1 MGLITRALERRQSI
15 EDPRT
20 PLAAIFDLAAGR
32 KTKAGPR
39 VNEANAETL
48 SAFWCGVR
56 VLAESVASLPLIVY
70 RKLDNGGKERAFEH
84 PLYNV
89 LRGQW
94 NPWTP
99 SFMGKENLMRHVVG
113 WGNAY
118 CEIQRRRNGDVA
130 ALWPLLPDRTHAEIT
145 RNDEKVVV
153 TQVGPTPVPIP
164 ARDVLHIPGP
174 GFDGIMGKSVVRL
187 ARESLGLT
195 SAAEEFGARFFGN
208 GANASGALEH
218 PTRMGPEAHER
229 LRTDFERMTSGLS
242 NSHRAIILEE
252 GMKFNPFSI
261 PPDDAQFLE
270 TRKFQVTEVARWLN
284 VPPHKLKDME
294 RATFTNIES
303 QNREFLTESLKPW
316 ITRIEEAV
324 TLALLTERDR
334 ETYFIEFVTEGF
346 LRGDSATQGEFF
358 TKMFNIGAMNRNEIR
373 SKINMNPVDDGDTYF
388 VPLNMV
394 PADQADT
401 LVDDPPT
408 EGASIRT
415 ERRVASRQR
424 QRQAHMPV
432 FISAFH
438 NVLNREL
445 TAGRRALKRAF
456 GGRTVEEFQQ
466 WVEEFYQDYGKTV
479 TERLLPVLMS
489 YGQST
494 LQAVAAEMGQE
505 EPADGDAFIRDFA
518 NRLGIRWSASSRKQ
532 LRDLIRRHADD
543 PESLQDAVTAKFDH
557 WHDQRAEQAA
567 RNEAVRAGEAL
578 TVFGYAAAGVVT
590 IRWVLS
596 GGGCPLCEQMSG
608 RTVGI
613 TQSFANQGDV
623 VNPSDGSAALT
634 VNSRVGHP
642 PLHRGCDCAIVPG

>member
-1 MGLITRALERRQSI
+1 MGLVTSLLERRQSI

-32 KTKAGPR
+32 KSKAGPR
-39 VNEANAETL
+39 INEANAETL
-48 SAFWCGVR
+48 AAFWCGVR
-56 VLAESVASLPLIVY
+56 VLSESVASLPLLLF
-70 RKLDNGGKERAFEH
+70 RRLDNGGRERATDH
-84 PLYNV
+84 HIYSI
-89 LRGQW
+89 LRTVW
-94 NPWTP
+94 NPLMPAFT
-99 SFMGKENLMRHVVG
+99 GKEMVMRHAVG
-113 WGNAY
+113 WGNSFH
-118 CEIQRRRNGDVA
+118 EIQRRRNGEIA
-130 ALWPLLPDRTHAEIT
+130 ALWPLLPDRTSANVVNDRKFITTRVGGDEIT
-145 RNDEKVVV
+145 LK
-153 TQVGPTPVPIP
+153 G
-164 ARDVLHIPGP
+164 RDVLHIPGP
-174 GFDGIMGKSVVRL
+174 GFDGVMGKSVVRL

-195 SAAEEFGARFFGN
+195 SAAEEFGSRFFGN

-218 PTRMGPEAHER
+218 PSRLGPEAHER
-229 LRTDFERMTSGLS
+229 LKSDFEKKTTGIE
-242 NSHRAIILEE
+242 NAHRPMILEE

-284 VPPHKLKDME
+284 LPPHKLKDME

-303 QNREFLTESLKPW
+303 QNREFLTDSLKPW
-316 ITRIEEAV
+316 LTRIEEGA
-324 TLALLTERDR
+324 TLALLTEQER

-346 LRGDSATQGEFF
+346 LRGDSTAQAEFF
-358 TKMFNIGAMNRNEIR
+358 TKMFNIGTMSQNDIRAKLNE
-373 SKINMNPVDDGDTYF
+373 NPIDDGDTYY

-394 PADQADT
+394 PADQAGT
-401 LVDDPPT
+401 LIDDPPP

-415 ERRVASRQR
+415 ERRVAGRQR

-432 FISAFH
+432 FVTAFH

-456 GGRTVEEFQQ
+456 GERTVEEFQQ

-489 YGQST
+489 YGQNT
-494 LQAVAAEMGQE
+494 LQAVAAEMGQD
-505 EPADGDAFIRDFA
+505 EPADGDEFIRDFA

-532 LRDLIRRHADD
+532 LRDLIRKHADD

-557 WHDQRAEQAA
+557 WHDQRAEQSA
-567 RNEAVRAGEAL
+567 RDETVRAGEAL

-590 IRWVLS
+590 IAWVLS

-613 TQSFANQGDV
+613 TQSFASQGDV
-623 VNPSDGSAALT
+623 VNPSDGSTALT
-634 VNSRVGHP
+634 VNSRIGHP